1 MIKPAGTNQGFEY
14 TLADAW
20 NSSLPNIEKKSLPTM
35 GHPTECHMA
44 SLFKPKTFESR
55 LESLSKPI
63 ISDTHLLNPSQFK
76 RVGEDTLSILSNI
89 NIPIDDVINVLQSHQ
104 DNNAILSTYRSLLIQ
119 I

>member
-1 MIKPAGTNQGFEY
+1 MIKPAGSSQGYEY

-20 NSSLPNIEKKSLPTM
+20 NSSLPHTEKKSLPTM
-35 GHPTECHMA
+35 GQPAECHMA
-44 SLFKPKTFESR
+44 SLFKPKTFENR

-76 RVGEDTLSILSNI
+76 RVGEETLRILCRMNM
-89 NIPIDDVINVLQSHQ
+89 PIDDVMSVLLNHQ
-104 DNNAILSTYRSLLIQ
+104 DNGAILNTYRRLLIQ